1 MTVAVRVI
9 PCLDV
14 DGGRVVKGVN
24 FRDLRDAGDPVEL
37 AALYDSEGA
46 DELTFLDITASSG
59 GRQTMYDVVRRT
71 AEQVFIPLTVG
82 GGVRSC
88 ADVNALLRAGAD
100 KVSLNTAAIARP
112 ALLGEAARQFGSQCV
127 VLSVDARRVAPGTPG
142 APEAPQ
148 SAPAPSGFE
157 VTTHGGRTGTGI
169 DAVDWARRAVDLGA
183 GEILLNSMDADG
195 TAAGFDLELI
205 RLVRA
210 AVTVPVIAS
219 GGAGTLDHF
228 PPAVDA
234 GADAVL
240 AASVFHF
247 GALRIGQVKE
257 VLRAAG
263 HPIR

>member
-14 DGGRVVKGVN
+14 DAGRVVKGVN
-24 FRDLRDAGDPVEL
+24 FENLRDAGDPVEL
-37 AALYDSEGA
+37 AARYDADGA

-59 GRQTMYDVVRRT
+59 GRDTMYDVVRRT

-82 GGVRSC
+82 GGVRST
-88 ADVNALLRAGAD
+88 ADVDALLRAGAD

-112 ALLGEAARQFGSQCV
+112 ELLAEAARQFGSQCM
-127 VLSVDARRVAPGTPG
+127 VLSVDARRVKQATGQPTTGPT
-142 APEAPQ
+142 
-148 SAPAPSGFE
+148 PSGFE

-169 DAVDWARRAVDLGA
+169 DAVEWARRATDLGA

-195 TAAGFDLELI
+195 TEAGFDLELI
-205 RLVRA
+205 GLVRD

-219 GGAGTLDHF
+219 GGAGALAHF
-228 PPAVDA
+228 GPAIDA

-247 GALRIGQVKE
+247 GALRIGEVKDT
-257 VLRAAG
+257 LRAAG
-263 HPIR
+263 YPVR